1 MLLTAAYPLKRTLD
15 RPFGRVI
22 ARYGESGNEE
32 NFVDGDPQPNGRLE
46 EKFRATRDGQLFV
59 YLNNPVSG
67 VFPGLFSDVSSGK
80 ARIWGYRV
88 PR

>member
-1 MLLTAAYPLKRTLD
+1 LAVAYPLKRTLD

-22 ARYGESGNEE
+22 LRYGETGNEE
-32 NFVDGDPQPNGRLE
+32 NFIDGEPTNGRLD

-59 YLNNPVSG
+59 YLNRPVSG
-67 VFPGLFSDVSSGK
+67 VFPGLFRNANSGK
-80 ARIWGYRV
+80 ARIWIYRI